1 MLQHNFVSTNTY
13 FIFLKLKVKSD
24 YIGLACLNFEESKS
38 KRMRFLD
45 SLIYS
50 QHDCI
55 TTTARLLKQLKV
67 PYTRMTLQNKL
78 QEHSSYPAMLCVS
91 DILKEYGVD
100 NISLKCTP
108 NKLSAFPLPLVTHLR
123 RVKDGKLEYTVIN
136 NIGQDEIQCYDA
148 EKKRWLWLSKVKFAE
163 RWSGIVLLPEV
174 AEDAGEKKYLRNKAE
189 EKKKKNAILAGLLFL
204 PLATVISG
212 AIAITMQSH
221 GAILPSLYMLLPLTG
236 ATVSTVLLWYEIDQH
251 NSLLRQICKTGKKVN
266 CNAILQSKA
275 STIAGISWGRIGFSY
290 FAGTLLLML
299 LAGVTNAVILYMLT
313 WLNTV
318 ASLFIF
324 FSVYYQWRVAK
335 QWCVLCLYVQ
345 AILAAQFAV
354 GLSGGWHGLISIT
367 DITPQPM
374 VIAILSF
381 ALPFML
387 TAIALPAFKNAKE
400 GRRYKT
406 EMLRLKH
413 NPQIFN
419 ALLEKQKTVTEN
431 PEGLGVLLGNPDAT
445 HRIIKVCN
453 PYCGPC
459 AKAHP
464 EVEALLHNNEGVQV
478 QIIFTATNDE
488 RDFKAPP
495 VKHLLAIAE
504 KEDAALLKKALDDW
518 YLPEKKEYEKF
529 ARRYP
534 MNGELNKQ
542 GAKLDAMKQWCD
554 KTGIYFTPAFFI
566 ALPAQKQ
573 GETIKY
579 YQLPEIYS
587 VKELKYF
594 LSV

>member
-1 MLQHNFVSTNTY
+1 
-13 FIFLKLKVKSD
+13 
-24 YIGLACLNFEESKS
+24 
-38 KRMRFLD
+38 MRFLD
-45 SLIYS
+45 SLIYT

-67 PYTRMTLQNKL
+67 PYTRTTLQNKL
-78 QEHSSYPAMLCVS
+78 QEHPSYPAMLCVS

-100 NISLKCTP
+100 NVSLKCTP
-108 NKLSAFPLPLVTHLR
+108 DKLSAFPLPFVTHLR
-123 RVKDGKLEYTVIN
+123 KVGDGKHGYTVIN
-136 NIGQDEIQCYDA
+136 NIEQDEIQCYDA
-148 EKKRWLWLSKVKFAE
+148 EKKRWLWMSKAKFTE
-163 RWSGIVLLPEV
+163 RWSRIVLLAEV
-174 AEDAGEKKYLRNKAE
+174 GEGAGEKEYLHNKVKE
-189 EKKKKNAILAGLLFL
+189 RRKKTAIVGNVFFL
-204 PLATVISG
+204 PLATVITG
-212 AIAITMQSH
+212 TIAIAMQGSS
-221 GAILPSLYMLLPLTG
+221 AFFPLLYMLLTLTG
-236 ATVSTVLLWYEIDQH
+236 TAISALLLWYEVDRH
-251 NSLLRQICKTGKKVN
+251 NPLLREICKAGKKIN
-266 CNAILQSKA
+266 CNAVLQSNA

-290 FAGTLLLML
+290 FAGSLLLML
-299 LAGVTNAVILYMLT
+299 LTGVTNPVILYMLT

-318 ASLFIF
+318 ASLYIF

-367 DITPQPM
+367 DITSQHM

-381 ALPFML
+381 VLPFVL
-387 TAIALPAFKNAKE
+387 TAIALPAFKSAKE
-400 GRRYKT
+400 GRSHKT

-413 NPQIFN
+413 DPQIFN
-419 ALLEKQKTVTEN
+419 ALLEKQKAVTEN
-431 PEGLGVLLGNPDAT
+431 PEGLGLLLGNPDAPY
-445 HRIIKVCN
+445 RILKVCN

-464 EVEALLHNNEGVQV
+464 ELEALLHNNEDVQV

-488 RDFKAPP
+488 KDFKAPP

-518 YLPEKKEYEKF
+518 YLSEKKEYEEF

-566 ALPAQKQ
+566 ALPASKHE
-573 GETIKY
+573 ETIKY
-579 YQLPEIYS
+579 YPLPEIYS
-587 VKELKYF
+587 VKDLKYF